1 MTLPSL
7 QWLIACNVQIAALV
21 ACGILLARLLRLR
34 EPRVRW
40 ACFEALLLLC
50 LCLPFLQSG
59 RPVSAGGS
67 VVRRAWVAT
76 NLQAFSLGESA
87 PIAKPGARFDLRLGI
102 LGLLGAGI
110 VLRGG
115 WLLVGFAALRR
126 LRSMARPCSQLPKAS
141 QEYLEGLGTG
151 TRVLVS
157 DRVGGVLT
165 FGVRSSVILV
175 PSRFAEMSE
184 ETQGAVLLHELIHV
198 RKRHWLLTVI
208 EESVL
213 TLVWFHPAV
222 WWLVREIQ
230 LAREQAVDLE
240 AVGILES
247 RSQYV
252 DALMEVAEIGGRVG
266 MSPATSFLGRGQ
278 LARRVANLFAAGRS
292 SRLRRVL
299 SVAGV
304 AMGTVLV
311 LRTALLYFPAR
322 AVVHAQT
329 AGAEPIV
336 IENGGDHLLRRGGI
350 EYPRWVQDERVEGL
364 VNVEVSTDGMGRVLD
379 ARVLEGPQDLRRA
392 VLRSVLDWQYDP
404 QAKPA
409 GTYQVAVRF
418 ALPNPGSSSVIRL
431 PEYASKAAPAGA
443 REGAFVFVPQGQE
456 AEALRA
462 TALEAIKNMVG
473 NAELAEKGQLTGR
486 IVRIQTHG
494 EAERMNLHLPVA
506 VGDEATSESVL
517 RVQQSLR
524 AVDPGLLLGLGTEP
538 DGSITM
544 HIFSDPERN
553 QNEERR

>member
-7 QWLIACNVQIAALV
+7 QWLIACSVQIAALV
-21 ACGILLARLLRLR
+21 ACGILLAGLLRLR
-34 EPRVRW
+34 EPRLRW
-40 ACFEALLLLC
+40 ACFEGLLLLC
-50 LCLPFLQSG
+50 LCLPFLQPS
-59 RPVSAGGS
+59 RPASAGGS

-76 NLQAFSLGESA
+76 NLQAFSRGESA
-87 PIAKPGARFDLRLGI
+87 PIAMPGARFDLRLGI

-115 WLLVGFAALRR
+115 WLLVGFGALRR
-126 LRSMARPCSQLPKAS
+126 LRSTARPCSQLPKVS

-151 TRVLVS
+151 TRVLMS

-184 ETQGAVLLHELIHV
+184 ETQAAVLLHELIHV
-198 RKRHWLLTVI
+198 RKRHWLLTVM
-208 EESVL
+208 EEIAL
-213 TLVWFHPAV
+213 TMVWFHPAV

-240 AVGILES
+240 AVGILAS

-252 DALMEVAEIGGRVG
+252 DALIEVAEIGGRVR
-266 MSPATSFLGRGQ
+266 MSPATSFLWRGQ

-292 SRLRRVL
+292 SRLRRAL
-299 SVAGV
+299 SIAGL
-304 AMGTVLV
+304 AIGTVLV
-311 LRTALLYFPAR
+311 LRAALLYFPAR

-329 AGAEPIV
+329 TGAEPIV
-336 IENGGDHLLRRGGI
+336 IENGGDHLLRRGGM

-379 ARVLEGPQDLRRA
+379 ARVLDGPQDLRRA

-418 ALPNPGSSSVIRL
+418 TLPNPGSSSVIRL
-431 PEYASKAAPAGA
+431 PEYASEAAPGGA
-443 REGAFVFVPQGQE
+443 REGAFLFAPQGQE
-456 AEALRA
+456 EALRA
-462 TALEAIKNMVG
+462 TTLETIKKALE
-473 NAELAEKGQLTGR
+473 NAERAEKGQLTGR

-506 VGDEATSESVL
+506 VGDEVTSESVR
-517 RVQQSLR
+517 RVLQSLR

-544 HIFSDPERN
+544 HIFSNPDRN